1 MSSLSIICP
10 TILGRENALQAV
22 MQAFKDTTPGGA
34 EVIVPQN
41 HPSVGQA
48 WNEGA
53 KKANGDVLLF
63 TIDDAVPRPGWYE
76 AGMEALDAWVIP
88 SPTLWLPDGTLEGAG
103 TMGGGMFLPLGEDG
117 AACRSAGIILVEA
130 RTWRDVGEFLPIH
143 YYTDDDWTWRFAKKG
158 GVVTVCH
165 AYAFDHLHHHRGRSD
180 MQRRSHMDRMA
191 FLAHAA
197 GTALVEVEAP

>member
-1 MSSLSIICP
+1 MPDLSIICP

-22 MQAFKDTTPGGA
+22 MQAFKETTPGGA

-76 AGMEALDAWVIP
+76 AGLSVLEDWVIP

-103 TMGGGMFLPLGEDG
+103 TMGGGMFLPLGQERTL
-117 AACRSAGIILVEA
+117 CRSAGILLMFRRQWTA
-130 RTWRDVGEFLPIH
+130 VGEFLPIH
-143 YYTDDDWTWRFAKKG
+143 YYTDDDWTWRFAKLG
-158 GVVTVCH
+158 GTLVNDH

-191 FLAHAA
+191 FLANAA
-197 GTALVEVEAP
+197 GTALVEVETP